1 MKVLIVDDQLYFR
14 NPMVRLLEQ
23 RGFHVV
29 ACRSSDHAV
38 EQASTGEPVAAAFI
52 DVNLPGVSGVD
63 TAALIKREAPGA
75 TVYLTTPTD
84 RALLPENWTGLGVAG
99 VIQKPIPAD
108 DLAELCAAAIAAC
121 SLDQASPV
129 KLRQSVASPC
139 GGQVT
144 RPYTAATTGS

>member
-1 MKVLIVDDQLYFR
+1 MKVLIVDDQSYFR
-14 NPMVRLLEQ
+14 NPMVRVLEE

-29 ACRSSDHAV
+29 ACRSCSHAV
-38 EQASTGEPVAAAFI
+38 EQAGSGDPVAAAFV

-63 TAALIKREAPGA
+63 TAALIKREAPYA

-84 RALLPENWTGLGVAG
+84 RALLPEDWTGLGVAG